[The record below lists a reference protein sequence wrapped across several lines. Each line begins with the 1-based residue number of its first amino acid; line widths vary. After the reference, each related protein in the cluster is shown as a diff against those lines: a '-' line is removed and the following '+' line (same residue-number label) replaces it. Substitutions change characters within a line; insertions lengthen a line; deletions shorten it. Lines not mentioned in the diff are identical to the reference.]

1 MTFIWPAALLLL
13 LVLPLMVAWYLRLQ
27 RRREELAARY
37 GTLGLV
43 QANGAYFGRVQPGT
57 QTGGQ
62 TGTETGSR
70 TGTRA
75 GGPRLLGWRRHL
87 PPALFLAGLAVL
99 LVGLARPQMVVSLP
113 RLQGTVIL
121 AFDVSGSM
129 AADDLEPTRME
140 AAKAAAR
147 TFVDR
152 QPPTVQIGV
161 VSFSDSGFAV
171 QPPTNEQATILAAI
185 DRLRPERG
193 TSLANGIVTALNA
206 IFAGEEVTSEER
218 AADGVAGEPGQR
230 LYSDLTPSPT
240 PSPTPLPPG
249 TYAPAA
255 IVLLS
260 DGENTAPPDPLEA
273 VQVAAD
279 RGVRVYTI
287 GIGSP
292 EGATLE
298 IEGFSIH
305 TQLDEPTLQA
315 VAERTGGTYFNAADA
330 DELRAIY
337 TNLNPELG
345 IAPEK
350 MEVTALFAGVS
361 ALLLLI
367 GGACSLLWF
376 SRLP

>member
-1 MTFIWPAALLLL
+1 MTFVWPAALLLL
-13 LVLPLMVAWYLRLQ
+13 LLLPLFAAWYLRLQ
-27 RRREELAARY
+27 QRRRQLAARY
-37 GTLGLV
+37 GTLGTV
-43 QANGAYFGRVQPGT
+43 QMGGAAQ
-57 QTGGQ
+57 
-62 TGTETGSR
+62 GS
-70 TGTRA
+70 
-75 GGPRLLGWRRHL
+75 GPRPLGWRRHL
-87 PPALFLAGLAVL
+87 PFAFFLGGLAVL
-99 LVGLARPQMVVSLP
+99 LLALARPQMVISLP

-129 AADDLEPTRME
+129 AADDLKPTRME
-140 AAKAAAR
+140 AAKEAAR

-152 QPPTVQIGV
+152 QPATVRIGV

-206 IFAGEEVTSEER
+206 LFAGEEVSSEER
-218 AADGVAGEPGQR
+218 AADGVAGEPGQK
-230 LYSDLTPSPT
+230 LYSDLTSTPT

-255 IVLLS
+255 IVLLT

-273 VQVAAD
+273 VQAAAD
-279 RGVRVYTI
+279 RGVRIYTV

-305 TQLDEPTLQA
+305 TQLDEQTLQA
-315 VAERTGGTYFNAADA
+315 VAARTSGEYFNAV
-330 DELRAIY
+330 DEEGLRAIY
-337 TNLNPELG
+337 AALNPQLG

-350 MEVTALFAGVS
+350 MEVTALFAGAS
-361 ALLLLI
+361 ALLLLV
-367 GGACSLLWF
+367 GGALSLLWF

>member
-13 LVLPLMVAWYLRLQ
+13 LLLPLLVAWYLRLQ
-27 RRREELAARY
+27 RRRGQLAARY
-37 GTLGLV
+37 GTLGLIQSDGAPFGSGNR
-43 QANGAYFGRVQPGT
+43 QAIG
-57 QTGGQ
+57 
-62 TGTETGSR
+62 
-70 TGTRA
+70 A
-75 GGPRLLGWRRHL
+75 GGAANTSAGGGPLRWRRHL

-99 LVGLARPQMVVSLP
+99 LVALARPQMVVSLP

-129 AADDLEPTRME
+129 AADDLKPTRME

-147 TFVDR
+147 AFVDR
-152 QPPTVQIGV
+152 QPPTVQVGV

-193 TSLANGIVTALNA
+193 TSLAHGILTALNA
-206 IFAGEEVTSEER
+206 IFIDEDDTSEKR
-218 AADGVAGEPGQR
+218 AADGVAGEPGQL

-240 PSPTPLPPG
+240 PSPTPVPPG

-287 GIGSP
+287 GIGSA

-315 VAERTGGTYFNAADA
+315 VAARTGGAYFNAGDA
-330 DELRAIY
+330 EELRTIY
-337 TNLNPELG
+337 ANLNPELG
-345 IAPEK
+345 ISPEK
-350 MEVTALFAGVS
+350 TEVTALFAGVS
-361 ALLLLI
+361 ALLLLF
-367 GGACSLLWF
+367 GGALSLLWF

>member
-1 MTFIWPAALLLL
+1 MTFLWPAALLLL
-13 LVLPLMVAWYLRLQ
+13 LLLPPFVVWYLRLQ
-27 RRREELAARY
+27 QRRGQLAARY
-37 GTLGLV
+37 GTLGMV
-43 QANGAYFGRVQPGT
+43 QMGGAVQ
-57 QTGGQ
+57 
-62 TGTETGSR
+62 GS
-70 TGTRA
+70 
-75 GGPRLLGWRRHL
+75 GPRPLGWRRHL
-87 PPALFLAGLAVL
+87 PFALFLAGLAVL
-99 LVGLARPQMVVSLP
+99 LVALARPQMVISLP

-129 AADDLEPTRME
+129 AADDLKPTRME
-140 AAKAAAR
+140 AAKEAAR

-152 QPPTVQIGV
+152 QPATVRIGV

-206 IFAGEEVTSEER
+206 IFAGEEVSSEDR
-218 AADGVAGEPGQR
+218 AADGVAGEPGQK
-230 LYSDLTPSPT
+230 LYSDLTPAPT

-255 IVLLS
+255 IVLLT

-273 VQVAAD
+273 VQAAAD
-279 RGVRVYTI
+279 RGVRIYTV

-315 VAERTGGTYFNAADA
+315 VAARTSGEYFNAV
-330 DELRAIY
+330 DEEGLRAIY
-337 TNLNPELG
+337 AALNPQLG

-350 MEVTALFAGVS
+350 MEVTALFGGLS
-361 ALLLLI
+361 ALLLLV
-367 GGACSLLWF
+367 GGALSLLWF

>member
-13 LVLPLMVAWYLRLQ
+13 LVLPLLVAWYLRLQ
-27 RRREELAARY
+27 RRRSQLAARY

-43 QANGAYFGRVQPGT
+43 QAPGGGA
-57 QTGGQ
+57 
-62 TGTETGSR
+62 
-70 TGTRA
+70 
-75 GGPRLLGWRRHL
+75 PRPLGWRRHL

-99 LVGLARPQMVVSLP
+99 LVALARPQMVVSLP
-113 RLQGTVIL
+113 RLEGTVIL

-129 AADDLEPTRME
+129 AADDLKPTRME
-140 AAKAAAR
+140 AAKEAAR
-147 TFVDR
+147 AFVDR
-152 QPPTVQIGV
+152 QPPTVQVGV

-193 TSLANGIVTALNA
+193 TSLAHGILTALNA
-206 IFAGEEVTSEER
+206 IFIDEDDTAEKR
-218 AADGVAGEPGQR
+218 AADGVAGEPGQL
-230 LYSDLTPSPT
+230 LYSDLTPAPT
-240 PSPTPLPPG
+240 PSPTPVPPG
-249 TYAPAA
+249 TYAPAV

-287 GIGSP
+287 GIGSA

-305 TQLDEPTLQA
+305 TQLDEQTLQA

-330 DELRAIY
+330 EELRSIY

-367 GGACSLLWF
+367 GGAFSLLWF

>member
-13 LVLPLMVAWYLRLQ
+13 LVLPLLVAWYLRLQ
-27 RRREELAARY
+27 RRRGQLAARY
-37 GTLGLV
+37 GTLGLL
-43 QANGAYFGRVQPGT
+43 QAPGGGA
-57 QTGGQ
+57 
-62 TGTETGSR
+62 
-70 TGTRA
+70 
-75 GGPRLLGWRRHL
+75 PRPLGWRRHL

-99 LVGLARPQMVVSLP
+99 LVALARPQMVVSLP

-129 AADDLEPTRME
+129 AADDLKPTRME
-140 AAKAAAR
+140 AAKEAAR
-147 TFVDR
+147 AFVDR
-152 QPPTVQIGV
+152 QPATVQVGV

-193 TSLANGIVTALNA
+193 TSLAHGILTALNA
-206 IFAGEEVTSEER
+206 ILVDEG
-218 AADGVAGEPGQR
+218 DGNGGQGL

-240 PSPTPLPPG
+240 PSPTPVPPG

-255 IVLLS
+255 IVLLT

-292 EGATLE
+292 EGSTLE

-330 DELRAIY
+330 EELRSIY

-350 MEVTALFAGVS
+350 TEVTALFAGVS

-367 GGACSLLWF
+367 GGAFSLLWF

>member
-1 MTFIWPAALLLL
+1 
-13 LVLPLMVAWYLRLQ
+13 MVI
-27 RRREELAARY
+27 
-37 GTLGLV
+37 
-43 QANGAYFGRVQPGT
+43 
-57 QTGGQ
+57 
-62 TGTETGSR
+62 
-70 TGTRA
+70 
-75 GGPRLLGWRRHL
+75 
-87 PPALFLAGLAVL
+87 
-99 LVGLARPQMVVSLP
+99 SLP

-129 AADDLEPTRME
+129 AADDLKPTRME
-140 AAKAAAR
+140 AAKEAAR
-147 TFVDR
+147 TFIDR
-152 QPPTVQIGV
+152 QPATVRIGV

-206 IFAGEEVTSEER
+206 LFAGDEVSSEER
-218 AADGVAGEPGQR
+218 AADGVGGEPGQP
-230 LYSDLTPSPT
+230 LYSDLTPAPT
-240 PSPTPLPPG
+240 PSPTPMAPG

-255 IVLLS
+255 IVLLT

-273 VQVAAD
+273 VQAAAD
-279 RGVRVYTI
+279 RGVRVYTV

-305 TQLDEPTLQA
+305 TQLDEQTLQA
-315 VAERTGGTYFNAADA
+315 VAERTGGEYFNAV
-330 DELRAIY
+330 DEEGLRAIY
-337 TNLNPELG
+337 AELNPELG

-350 MEVTALFAGVS
+350 MEVTALFAGLS

-367 GGACSLLWF
+367 GGALSLLWF